1 MKKYRIVFRGEVKIH
16 AESPEKAK
24 EAVKMMLYDMYL
36 RNNIDYR
43 EGKYRLIA
51 GYEIEKKKNE

>member
-16 AESPEKAK
+16 AESPDKAK
-24 EAVKMMLYDMYL
+24 ETIKLMLYDMYL

-51 GYEIEKKKNE
+51 GYEIEKKKNK